1 MAAFKEVSRNLDFP
15 SMEHRILKFWQDTD
29 AFEKLVAKNSGN
41 PRWSFIDGPITANN
55 PMGVHHAW
63 GRTYK
68 DVYQRFKAMQGYVQ
82 RYQNGFDCQGLW
94 LEVEVERDLGFDSKH
109 EIEEFGLDNFSRECR
124 KRVEHFSSVQ
134 TKQSIRLGQW
144 MDWDNSYYTMD
155 DTNIEHIWYFL
166 KRCHEKGWLYKG
178 WRSMPWCIR
187 CGTSL
192 SQHELVGTDT
202 YREVTHP
209 SITLRLPV
217 KGRANEYILVWTTT
231 PWTLAAN
238 TALAVHP
245 DLTYVAAEADGNTYY
260 LSKGTLESVGRGKL
274 TAVRELKG
282 AELVGLEYT
291 GPWHDLPAQQGFL
304 DQGGRVGER
313 GRGRRH
319 GHRPHR
325 AGVWRGRLRTLAG
338 VWTPRHRAD

>member
-1 MAAFKEVSRNLDFP
+1 MAGFKEVNRDLDFP
-15 SMEHRILKFWQDTD
+15 SMEHRILQFWQDTD

-178 WRSMPWCIR
+178 
-187 CGTSL
+187 L
-192 SQHELVGTDT
+192 ALDAV
-202 YREVTHP
+202 VHP
-209 SITLRLPV
+209 LRHQP
-217 KGRANEYILVWTTT
+217 
-231 PWTLAAN
+231 LAA
-238 TALAVHP
+238 
-245 DLTYVAAEADGNTYY
+245 
-260 LSKGTLESVGRGKL
+260 
-274 TAVRELKG
+274 
-282 AELVGLEYT
+282 
-291 GPWHDLPAQQGFL
+291 
-304 DQGGRVGER
+304 
-313 GRGRRH
+313 
-319 GHRPHR
+319 
-325 AGVWRGRLRTLAG
+325 
-338 VWTPRHRAD
+338 